1 MKLETLSNKPDITRR
16 HFNTNLLGSLF
27 TFSLVET
34 LFIHDALAK
43 PIRAEVKYWLAEVE
57 ETSMAMKKQQ
67 CKQSDW
73 QQKIAEI
80 FSRVEQKDLLRSID
94 FDRLSK
100 QLKIV
105 GSHEAVI
112 ETLPQHSA
120 GMPKELSFSTYI
132 YGMKKSGVIPPH
144 CHQNMTSMHMPIS
157 GGLHAWH
164 FDRVADE
171 ANHLIIKPTMDK
183 TLTLGEVTTVSD
195 EKDNVHWFKPTSEVS
210 YTFNILVVDIDPAK
224 KSTGRQFYLD
234 AANGEKTDGDKL
246 RVKKL
251 NSKEAY
257 RIYGKS

>member
-1 MKLETLSNKPDITRR
+1 MKLETLSNKPDLTRR
-16 HFNTNLLGSLF
+16 HFNTSLLGSVF

-34 LFIHDALAK
+34 LFSHDALAK

-57 ETSMAMKKQQ
+57 EASRAMQKQKL
-67 CKQSDW
+67 KQIEW

-80 FSRVEQKDLLRSID
+80 FSRVEQKDLLRSLD
-94 FDRLSK
+94 FDRISK
-100 QLKIV
+100 QMKIV
-105 GSHEAVI
+105 GSQEAVS
-112 ETLPQHSA
+112 ETLPKHIE

-144 CHQNMTSMHMPIS
+144 CHQNMTSMHMPIG

-195 EKDNVHWFKPTSEVS
+195 EKDNVHWFKPTSDVA
-210 YTFNILVVDIDPAK
+210 YTFNILVVEIDPTK

-234 AANGEKTDGDKL
+234 AAHGEKTDSDKL

-251 NSKEAY
+251 NSKDAY
-257 RIYGKS
+257 RIYGK

>member
-1 MKLETLSNKPDITRR
+1 MKNISRR
-16 HFNTNLLGSLF
+16 NFNASLLGSVF

-34 LFIHDALAK
+34 LFSHDVLAK
-43 PIRAEVKYWLAEVE
+43 PVHAVAKTWLAEVE
-57 ETSMAMKKQQ
+57 DASLAMKKQQ
-67 CKQSDW
+67 LKQSEW

-144 CHQNMTSMHMPIS
+144 CHRNMTSMHMPIG
-157 GGLHAWH
+157 GGLHGWH
-164 FDRVADE
+164 FDIAS
-171 ANHLIIKPTMDK
+171 LTKP
-183 TLTLGEVTTVSD
+183 VTSSSNRRWT
-195 EKDNVHWFKPTSEVS
+195 
-210 YTFNILVVDIDPAK
+210 
-224 KSTGRQFYLD
+224 R
-234 AANGEKTDGDKL
+234 
-246 RVKKL
+246 R
-251 NSKEAY
+251 
-257 RIYGKS
+257 